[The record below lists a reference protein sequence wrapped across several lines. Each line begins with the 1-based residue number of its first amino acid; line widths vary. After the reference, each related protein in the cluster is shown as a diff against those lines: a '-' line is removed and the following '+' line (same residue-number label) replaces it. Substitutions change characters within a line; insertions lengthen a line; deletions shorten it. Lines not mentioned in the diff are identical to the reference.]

1 MLWQQD
7 SLLLMRKISI
17 FLICFFLFVIASSA
31 SLAQTETPT
40 LMMQAP
46 ASASASN
53 PPSVTKESDYQ
64 LPYPGL
70 LPDSPLYFLKTFRDK
85 IVSFLI
91 SDPSKRAEFDVL
103 QADKRLAA
111 SLLML
116 DSEKGKEALA
126 VSTISKGENYFED
139 ALSNAKQAKKEGT
152 NSNDIKQ
159 KLITSS
165 QKHEEVLKQLEKT
178 VQKPFKRD
186 FTTLIQRMDK
196 IEDQVNQL

>member
-1 MLWQQD
+1 M
-7 SLLLMRKISI
+7 
-17 FLICFFLFVIASSA
+17 
-31 SLAQTETPT
+31 SLAQNETPT
-40 LMMQAP
+40 LVMQASTD
-46 ASASASN
+46 ASLTSTPSAA
-53 PPSVTKESDYQ
+53 KESDYQ

-70 LPDSPLYFLKTFRDK
+70 LPDSPLYGLKTLRDK
-85 IVSFLI
+85 IVSFMI

-111 SLLML
+111 SLAML

-178 VQKPFKRD
+178 VQKSFKRD
-186 FTTLIQRMDK
+186 FAILIQRMDK
-196 IEDQVNQL
+196 IENQVNQL